1 MPEMKQ
7 KLIEADDKKN
17 LAIVEL
23 VEKTFLFEGYIEHFE
38 KIIPIPEDIENTP
51 FPLVLA
57 HNDA

>member
-1 MPEMKQ
+1 MKQ
-7 KLIEADDKKN
+7 KLIEVDDKKN